1 MTPAVGLYFF
11 CTQQDY
17 ICVQYIFY
25 FSKCVNMLSTTRVV
39 SNTSLVKNIAN
50 TNINIVLHKSID
62 NTTINTFQ
70 ALLFW
75 THSAIM
81 NGFRTGLSRLCLG
94 PPPLCWHGNQ
104 LQQLLLHVA
113 YFPPQVYNTVAGL
126 SIERQ
131 QNGLI
136 LFRSLCLL

>member
-94 PPPLCWHGNQ
+94 PPRFVGMVINFNNCFCMSLIFHPKFSIPLRDSVSVE
-104 LQQLLLHVA
+104 QQ
-113 YFPPQVYNTVAGL
+113 Q
-126 SIERQ
+126 S
-131 QNGLI
+131 GLI
-136 LFRSLCLL
+136 FFARYA